1 MNARVLTKKGARVKN
16 NKAAF
21 ILLKM
26 YVIKQ
31 GFGIKQNKKKTV
43 KQTRF
48 LRYNLQMYI
57 FFEVPRCDIFVS
69 I

>member
-1 MNARVLTKKGARVKN
+1 MQR
-16 NKAAF
+16 
-21 ILLKM
+21 
-26 YVIKQ
+26 
-31 GFGIKQNKKKTV
+31 FGIKQNKKKKTV

>member
-26 YVIKQ
+26 YVIIKQ
-31 GFGIKQNKKKTV
+31 GFGNKQNKKNQLNKLVSLDTIY
-43 KQTRF
+43 KCTYF
-48 LRYNLQMYI
+48 LRYQDVI
-57 FFEVPRCDIFVS
+57 S
-69 I
+69 S

>member
-31 GFGIKQNKKKTV
+31 GFGIKQNKKK
-43 KQTRF
+43 KQLNKLVSLDTIYKCTYF
-48 LRYNLQMYI
+48 LRYQDVI
-57 FFEVPRCDIFVS
+57 S
-69 I
+69 S

>member
-26 YVIKQ
+26 YVI
-31 GFGIKQNKKKTV
+31 N
-43 KQTRF
+43 
-48 LRYNLQMYI
+48 
-57 FFEVPRCDIFVS
+57 
-69 I
+69 

>member
-26 YVIKQ
+26 SKGLVLNKTKQ
-31 GFGIKQNKKKTV
+31 KKTV